1 MKSKRCPKCSE
12 LMELVTT
19 ARERVYSCACGKVI
33 RVPINP
39 KEEDDPPDI
48 ALPARKPPRRKSFKR
63 RAQKNIL
70 IDYYNYF
77 NDSFG
82 IAGFVMLGLLV
93 VWFFGLM
100 GTCLLPPAMILL
112 IGVGILAV
120 IGGHIWLVV
129 IGFQESTM
137 AGLLVLAGPAIPFV
151 GGLLVLI
158 YAIMNIGETWKALL
172 LQLIGILIIISAVLA
187 GAFSPIHLLHR

>member
-1 MKSKRCPKCSE
+1 
-12 LMELVTT
+12 
-19 ARERVYSCACGKVI
+19 VI
-33 RVPINP
+33 RVPIEP
-39 KEEDDPPDI
+39 KEEADPPDI
-48 ALPARKPPRRKSFKR
+48 TQPVRKPPRRKSFKR

-112 IGVGILAV
+112 IGVGIMAV
-120 IGGHIWLVV
+120 LGGHFWLVV
-129 IGFQESTM
+129 IAFRDSTM

-158 YAIMNIGETWKALL
+158 YAIMNINETWKALL
-172 LQLIGILIIISAVLA
+172 LQLIGILIIITAILA
-187 GAFSPIHLLHR
+187 AALSPIHLLHR